1 MVNCSWSGCVLLLNT
16 TSALSLHNHVQI
28 TQVNLSDWN
37 LQVSPTKSY
46 TIIKHLSL
54 ILRSSSA
61 SLRSLP
67 VELASQIYLWIRTS
81 KQNIR
86 RVSGLR
92 QIRAGLAK
100 RPLLRKACQW
110 NAYSFQFLRFSTSPH
125 ATAGSSSPQNG
136 AEPIYKD
143 VWRQS
148 HQVGTGTWQKVHPP
162 KPPKTKKQ
170 HHMGMQQGG
179 SQFWNIKPHS
189 AKKWRW
195 TTLPRSEI
203 AGIQHRTC
211 GPNKSQKRGERNTHE
226 VDKHKQLP
234 FRVNQP
240 WALRWKKQPGCLLA
254 RAKGR
259 IQPKGLA

>member
-1 MVNCSWSGCVLLLNT
+1 MLNT

-46 TIIKHLSL
+46 TVIKHLSL

-125 ATAGSSSPQNG
+125 ATAGSSSPRNG

-162 KPPKTKKQ
+162 KHPKTQKRQ

-179 SQFWNIKPHS
+179 CQFWNIKPHR

-195 TTLPRSEI
+195 TMLPHSKI
-203 AGIQHRTC
+203 AGIQHKTC
-211 GPNKSQKRGERNTHE
+211 GRNKSQKRESETSTKWTNTNKYLSE
-226 VDKHKQLP
+226 
-234 FRVNQP
+234 
-240 WALRWKKQPGCLLA
+240 
-254 RAKGR
+254 
-259 IQPKGLA
+259 

>member
-1 MVNCSWSGCVLLLNT
+1 MYHFCWVDC
-16 TSALSLHNHVQI
+16 TSFVDVQI
-28 TQVNLSDWN
+28 YAKL
-37 LQVSPTKSY
+37 PF
-46 TIIKHLSL
+46 IKHGELQLVRLCVTAQYNICTFFAQSCPNHTGESFRLESPSL
-54 ILRSSSA
+54 THK
-61 SLRSLP
+61 
-67 VELASQIYLWIRTS
+67 VVHCNQASQPHFEIIQRQPSEFASGIGQSKIYLWIRTS

-162 KPPKTKKQ
+162 KPPKTKKATPYGYAARRFSILKHQ
-170 HHMGMQQGG
+170 TSQGKEMKMNNA
-179 SQFWNIKPHS
+179 STQRNSRHS
-189 AKKWRW
+189 
-195 TTLPRSEI
+195 T
-203 AGIQHRTC
+203 
-211 GPNKSQKRGERNTHE
+211 
-226 VDKHKQLP
+226 
-234 FRVNQP
+234 
-240 WALRWKKQPGCLLA
+240 
-254 RAKGR
+254 
-259 IQPKGLA
+259 